1 MTVDR
6 RDLLGGLACLGALG
20 LAEWLRPRTPVV
32 LMPEGGKLTQLV
44 PVQLGQWV
52 QGQEGDIVVPRTEG
66 SLASRLYGDQL
77 ARIYYRAEQSNLPM
91 MLSIA
96 YGFTQSD
103 ALQLH
108 RPEVCYPAIGFTVG
122 PPRPMTLELGGA
134 RVPAVALTATMQD
147 RIEDLIYWT
156 RMGRR
161 FPRSEGEQREMRFA
175 NAVEG
180 LVPDGALVRA
190 SAIRTNPDVAVFSQ
204 VEGFMQALARALNPV
219 GRRVLLA
226 AEN

>member
-1 MTVDR
+1 MTIDR
-6 RDLLGGLACLGALG
+6 RDLLAGLACAGALG
-20 LAEWLRPRTPVV
+20 LAEWLRPRTPEV
-32 LMPEGGKLTQLV
+32 LMPKGGKLAKLV
-44 PVQLGQWV
+44 PERLGPWV
-52 QGQEGDIVVPRTEG
+52 QGRDGDIVVPRTEG

-77 ARIYYRAEQSNLPM
+77 ARIYYREDQPNLPI

-108 RPEVCYPAIGFTVG
+108 RPEVCYPAIGFAVG
-122 PPRPMTLELGGA
+122 APRPLLLALGGE
-134 RVPAVALTATMQD
+134 RVPAVALTATMRD
-147 RIEDLIYWT
+147 RVEDLIYWT

-175 NAVEG
+175 NAIEG

-190 SAIRTNPDVAVFSQ
+190 SAIRTDPETPAFSLI
-204 VEGFMQALARALNPV
+204 EEFMQAMAGALGV
-219 GRRVLLA
+219 DGRRVLLA
-226 AEN
+226 AKN

>member
-6 RDLLGGLACLGALG
+6 RDVLAGLACVGGLG
-20 LAEWLRPRTPVV
+20 LAEWLRPRTPEV
-32 LMPEGGKLTQLV
+32 LMPPGGKLTNLV
-44 PVQLGQWV
+44 PRTVGPWS
-52 QGQEGDIVVPRTEG
+52 QGADGDVVVPRTEG
-66 SLASRLYGDQL
+66 SLASKLYGDQL
-77 ARIYYRAEQSNLPM
+77 ARIYYRADELTVPI

-96 YGFTQSD
+96 YGFRQSD

-108 RPEVCYPAIGFTVG
+108 RPEACYPAIGFTVG
-122 PPRPMTLELGGA
+122 PSRPMVLPLAGGQ
-134 RVPAVALTATMQD
+134 VPAVALTATMRD
-147 RIEDLIYWT
+147 RVEDLIYWT

-161 FPRSEGEQREMRFA
+161 FPRSEAEQREMRFA

-190 SAIRTNPDVAVFSQ
+190 SAIRTNPGVPVFAQIES
-204 VEGFMQALARALNPV
+204 FMQAMAGALGPA

-226 AEN
+226 ATS